1 MPRDEYSDLRAAYAA
16 ATGVTL
22 RTAQRHQRQ
31 RHPDWERFM
40 GVRASEAVRKLE
52 KTGAM
57 DAAGVTALAEV
68 SPNRPIEVPAFVEED
83 DAGLH
88 PVQIAAKRAWQ
99 VYEQTY
105 ESWKG
110 MLGSMSSQP
119 MALVHAKELTGLRAD
134 WEKARAALDRWE
146 VENRRLI
153 PVHEFESFVRDFLLP
168 LAELL
173 RNLDVELPLVV
184 NPDNPGLARARLLD
198 WKRTKAE
205 PQIQGMLNGSV
216 EFLAA

>member
-31 RHPDWERFM
+31 RHPDWDRFM

-57 DAAGVTALAEV
+57 DVAGVTALAEV
-68 SPNRPIEVPAFVEED
+68 SPNRPAEGPAFVDDD

-88 PVQIAAKRAWQ
+88 PVQIAAKRAWMI
-99 VYEQTY
+99 YEQTY
-105 ESWKG
+105 EVWKG
-110 MLGSMSSQP
+110 MLGSMTNQP

-153 PVHEFESFVRDFLLP
+153 PVHEFEAFVRDFLLP

-184 NPDNPGLARARLLD
+184 NPDNPALARARLLE
-198 WKRTKAE
+198 WKRSKAE
-205 PQIQGMLNGSV
+205 PQIQGMLTGSS